1 MLDLAWPPYRSSG
14 HSRLSLRPWIAA
26 CIAGGGVQSSRSSKK
41 AGSCQKNVLLMCGVS
56 VTTDWPLAK
65 PRMEPH
71 ETELLKAGTVET
83 TAAAIP
89 DISKARRNDQNDSIS
104 VRQPAEA

>member
-1 MLDLAWPPYRSSG
+1 MDHGMHCWRRSATITSVKE
-14 HSRLSLRPWIAA
+14 SRI
-26 CIAGGGVQSSRSSKK
+26 
-41 AGSCQKNVLLMCGVS
+41 VS
-56 VTTDWPLAK
+56 EECLVYIRRVATADWPLAK

-71 ETELLKAGTVET
+71 ETELLKAGTAET

-89 DISKARRNDQNDSIS
+89 DISKARRNDQNDRIS